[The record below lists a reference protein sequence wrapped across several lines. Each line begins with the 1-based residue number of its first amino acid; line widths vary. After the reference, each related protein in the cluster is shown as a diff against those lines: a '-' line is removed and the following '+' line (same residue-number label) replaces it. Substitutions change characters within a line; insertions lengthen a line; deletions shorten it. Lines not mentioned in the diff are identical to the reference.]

1 MPQLMNIEQAS
12 TLLNAVVEQAT
23 GQQSLATI
31 SNVSDFVSV
40 AQVLLQ
46 MGVDPVMNAISQVWR
61 RTVFAVREYD
71 NPLSTLRMTESAWGN
86 ATRKLSP
93 IADEMV
99 DDAAFDYPATY
110 DAGQTPPT
118 GDGLSIDPWT
128 IHKQKQLQTNFYGSS
143 VYMQHFSVFRNQLM
157 VSFESPEQWLQFNQ
171 MCITERRND
180 RESFEEGKARL
191 LQANLIAAILDEN
204 ASDRVIHALTE
215 YNTVTGI
222 TPALTAQTVMQAGNF
237 EAFIRWLYARIRTV
251 VGLMGARS
259 EMFQTKIGTA
269 KILRHSRPEN
279 LRVALYRPFMEM
291 IRSMVLSNLFNADM
305 MNLPTYEAIDYWQA
319 IDTPDSIDL
328 YAEYTDT
335 AGAAKT
341 SSSAVQQG
349 DIIGIIHDRDAIGYA
364 MLDAVSAVTP
374 MNPKGLYWN
383 EYYHARCA
391 TLMDN
396 TEKAV
401 VILLD

>member
-1 MPQLMNIEQAS
+1 MPNLMNIEQAS

-128 IHKQKQLQTNFYGSS
+128 IHKNKQLQTNFYGSS

-191 LQANLIAAILDEN
+191 LQANLIAALIDEN
-204 ASDRVIHALTE
+204 ASDRVFHALTA
-215 YNTVTGI
+215 YNQDTGL
-222 TPALTAQTVMQAGNF
+222 ALTSQTVMQAGNF
-237 EAFIRWLYARIRTV
+237 EAFIRWLYAKIRTI

-259 EMFQTKIGTA
+259 EMYQTKIGTA

-401 VILLD
+401 VLLLD

>member
-1 MPQLMNIEQAS
+1 MPNLMNIEQAS

-23 GQQSLATI
+23 GQQTLTSI

-93 IADEMV
+93 VADEMV

-143 VYMQHFSVFRNQLM
+143 VYMQHYSVFRNQLM

-191 LQANLIAAILDEN
+191 LQANLIAALIDE
-204 ASDRVIHALTE
+204 AATDRVIHALTE
-215 YNTVTGI
+215 YNAVTGLS
-222 TPALTAQTVMQAGNF
+222 LTSQTVMQAGNF

-269 KILRHSRPEN
+269 KILRHSKPEN
-279 LRVALYRPFMEM
+279 IRVALYRPFMEM

-305 MNLPTYEAIDYWQA
+305 MNLPTYEAIDFWQA
-319 IDTPDSIDL
+319 IDTPDSVDL

-349 DIIGIIHDRDAIGYA
+349 DIIGIIHDRDALGYA
-364 MLDAVSAVTP
+364 MVDSVSAVTP

-401 VILLD
+401 VLLLD

>member
-1 MPQLMNIEQAS
+1 MPNLMNIEQAS

-23 GQQSLATI
+23 GQQTLTSI

-93 IADEMV
+93 VADEMV

-143 VYMQHFSVFRNQLM
+143 VYMQHYSVFRNQLM

-191 LQANLIAAILDEN
+191 LQANLIAALIDE
-204 ASDRVIHALTE
+204 AATDRVIHALTE
-215 YNTVTGI
+215 YNAVTGLS
-222 TPALTAQTVMQAGNF
+222 LTSKTVMQAGNF

-269 KILRHSRPEN
+269 KILRHSKPEN
-279 LRVALYRPFMEM
+279 IRVALYRPFMEM

-305 MNLPTYEAIDYWQA
+305 MNLPTYEAIDFWQA
-319 IDTPDSIDL
+319 IDTPDSVDL

-349 DIIGIIHDRDAIGYA
+349 DIIGIIHDRDALGYA
-364 MLDAVSAVTP
+364 MVDSVSAVTP

-401 VILLD
+401 VLLLD

>member
-23 GQQSLATI
+23 GQQTLTSI
-31 SNVSDFVSV
+31 SNVGDFVSV

-71 NPLSTLRMTESAWGN
+71 NPLSTLRMTESAYGN

-93 IADEMV
+93 VADEMV
-99 DDAAFDYPATY
+99 DDDAYTYPAAY
-110 DAGQTPPT
+110 DSLQTPPS
-118 GDGLSIDPWT
+118 GDGLSVDPWI

-143 VYMQHFSVFRNQLM
+143 TYMQHYSVFRNQLL
-157 VSFESPEQWLQFNQ
+157 VSLESPEQWLAFNQ
-171 MCITERRND
+171 MNITERRND

-191 LQANLIAAILDEN
+191 LQANLIGALIDEAAT
-204 ASDRVIHALTE
+204 DRVIHALTE
-215 YNTVTGI
+215 YNAVTGI

-269 KILRHSRPEN
+269 KILRHSKPSDI
-279 LRVALYRPFMEM
+279 RVALYRPFMEM

-305 MNLPTYEAIDYWQA
+305 MQLPTYEAIDFWQA

-328 YAEYTDT
+328 FAEYTDT
-335 AGAAKT
+335 AGAAKV
-341 SSSAVQQG
+341 SSSAVQQAN
-349 DIIGIIHDRDAIGYA
+349 IIGIIHDKDALGYA
-364 MLDAVSAVTP
+364 MCDAVSSVTP
-374 MNPKGLYWN
+374 LNARGLYWN

-391 TLMDN
+391 TISDN

>member
-1 MPQLMNIEQAS
+1 MPNLMNIEQAS

-23 GQQSLATI
+23 GQQTLTSI

-93 IADEMV
+93 VADEMV

-143 VYMQHFSVFRNQLM
+143 VYMQHYSVFRNLLM

-191 LQANLIAAILDEN
+191 LQANLIAALIDE
-204 ASDRVIHALTE
+204 ASTDRVIHALTE
-215 YNTVTGI
+215 YNAVTGLS
-222 TPALTAQTVMQAGNF
+222 LTSQTVMQAGNF
-237 EAFIRWLYARIRTV
+237 EAFIRWLYAKIRTV

-269 KILRHSRPEN
+269 KILRHSKPEN
-279 LRVALYRPFMEM
+279 IRVALYRPFMEM

-305 MNLPTYEAIDYWQA
+305 MNLPTYEAIDFWQA

-349 DIIGIIHDRDAIGYA
+349 DIIGIIHDRDALGYA
-364 MLDAVSAVTP
+364 MVDSVSAVTP

-401 VILLD
+401 VLLLD

>member
-1 MPQLMNIEQAS
+1 MPNLMNIEQAS

-93 IADEMV
+93 IADDMV

-191 LQANLIAAILDEN
+191 LQANLIAALIDEN
-204 ASDRVIHALTE
+204 ASDRVFHALTA
-215 YNTVTGI
+215 YNQDTGL
-222 TPALTAQTVMQAGNF
+222 ALTSQTVMQAGNF
-237 EAFIRWLYARIRTV
+237 EAFIRWLYAKIRTI

-259 EMFQTKIGTA
+259 EMYQTKIGTTT
-269 KILRHSRPEN
+269 ILRHSRPEN

-401 VILLD
+401 VLLLD

>member
-1 MPQLMNIEQAS
+1 MPNLMNIEQAS

-23 GQQSLATI
+23 GQQTLTSI

-93 IADEMV
+93 VADEMV

-143 VYMQHFSVFRNQLM
+143 VYMQHYSVFRNQLM

-191 LQANLIAAILDEN
+191 LQANLIAALIDE
-204 ASDRVIHALTE
+204 AATDRVIHALTE
-215 YNTVTGI
+215 YNSVTGLS
-222 TPALTAQTVMQAGNF
+222 LTSQTVMQAGNF

-269 KILRHSRPEN
+269 KILRHSKPEN
-279 LRVALYRPFMEM
+279 IRVALYRPFMEM

-305 MNLPTYEAIDYWQA
+305 MNLPTYEAIDFWQA
-319 IDTPDSIDL
+319 IDTPDSVDL

-341 SSSAVQQG
+341 SSSAVQQS
-349 DIIGIIHDRDAIGYA
+349 DIIGIIHDRDALGYA
-364 MLDAVSAVTP
+364 MVDSVSAVTP

-401 VILLD
+401 VLLLD

>member
-1 MPQLMNIEQAS
+1 MPNLMNIEQAS

-93 IADEMV
+93 IADDMV

-110 DAGQTPPT
+110 DAGRTPPT

-191 LQANLIAAILDEN
+191 LQANLIAALIDEN
-204 ASDRVIHALTE
+204 ASDRVFHALTA
-215 YNTVTGI
+215 YNQETGL
-222 TPALTAQTVMQAGNF
+222 ALTNQTVMQAGNF
-237 EAFIRWLYARIRTV
+237 EAFIRWLYAKIRTF

-269 KILRHSRPEN
+269 NILRHSRPEN

-401 VILLD
+401 VLLLD

>member
-23 GQQSLATI
+23 GQQSLTAI
-31 SNVSDFVSV
+31 SNVGDFVSV

-46 MGVDPVMNAISQVWR
+46 LGVDPVMNAISQVWR

-71 NPLSTLRMTESAWGN
+71 NPLSTLRMTESAYGN

-93 IADEMV
+93 IADEME
-99 DDAAFDYPATY
+99 DDAAYKWPAAY
-110 DAGQTPPT
+110 DALQTPPS
-118 GDGLSIDPWT
+118 GDGQEISPWT
-128 IHKQKQLQTNFYGSS
+128 IHKMKQLQTNFYGSS
-143 VYMQHFSVFRNQLM
+143 VYEQHYSIFRNQLL

-180 RESFEEGKARL
+180 RESYEEGKARL
-191 LQANLIAAILDEN
+191 LQANLIAALIDE
-204 ASDRVIHALTE
+204 AATDRVIHALTE
-215 YNTVTGI
+215 YNSVTGLS
-222 TPALTAQTVMQAGNF
+222 LTSQTVMQAGNF

-259 EMFQTKIGTA
+259 DMFQTKITGAT
-269 KILRHSRPEN
+269 ILRHSRPEN
-279 LRVALYRPFMEM
+279 IRVALYRPFMEM

-305 MNLPTYEAIDYWQA
+305 MQLPTYEAIDFWQA
-319 IDTPDSIDL
+319 IGTPDSINL

-341 SSSAVQQG
+341 SSSAVSQG
-349 DIIGIIHDRDAIGYA
+349 DIIGIIHDKDALGYA
-364 MLDAVSAVTP
+364 MVDSVSAVTP
-374 MNPKGLYWN
+374 MNAKGLYWN
-383 EYYHARCA
+383 EFYHARCA
-391 TLMDN
+391 TISDN